1 MVVDALGGWPVLLG
15 VVAVLFVAIG
25 FWRWGQADRTEVPL
39 VGTARAAWR
48 DAAPGT
54 ATLTVEIDQDATVYA
69 DPDELDAL
77 FEELFENAVRYG
89 GDEVTVRLVPTE
101 TGFAVADDGPGIPPE
116 RREESFE
123 MGVSTRPDRDGI
135 GLALVRSICEG
146 NGWTVSLTESDDG
159 GTRIE
164 VSDVTFREGWDREVS
179 ESVSMR
185 EATEN

>member
-1 MVVDALGGWPVLLG
+1 M
-15 VVAVLFVAIG
+15 
-25 FWRWGQADRTEVPL
+25 
-39 VGTARAAWR
+39 
-48 DAAPGT
+48 
-54 ATLTVEIDQDATVYA
+54 
-69 DPDELDAL
+69 
-77 FEELFENAVRYG
+77 
-89 GDEVTVRLVPTE
+89 TVRLVPTE